1 MKKVQLIL
9 ILRSGL
15 GDRRFA
21 MTFNLLNELIFCY
34 YLVFSSQLVID
45 GSHDQVSQ
53 LHKTALVG
61 VYELKIPYGGI
72 VLKYVFEGGQF
83 FMADGVLNVE
93 VNVVGVFQVDL
104 VMQQL
109 VIHLEIKVIVGKALS
124 GVINLRFLYDDRAE
138 SQISGK
144 EVINQVC
151 IVGVLSTGYI
161 GPFYFSSDFMLGL
174 QQFQVFFVLLELA
187 VSRTDVRN
195 HHVWH
200 AVILKVG
207 TFITIKVEGLA
218 HNCFIFKIYYQ
229 IFSATL

>member
-1 MKKVQLIL
+1 VEQVQLIL

-21 MTFNLLNELIFCY
+21 MTFNLLNELILCY

-45 GSHDQVSQ
+45 GSHDKVSQ
-53 LHKTALVG
+53 LHKTALVR

-72 VLKYVFEGGQF
+72 VLKYVFESGQL
-83 FMADGVLNVE
+83 FMADRVLNVE

-109 VIHLEIKVIVGKALS
+109 VIHLEIKVIVGEALS

-144 EVINQVC
+144 EVIN
-151 IVGVLSTGYI
+151 
-161 GPFYFSSDFMLGL
+161 
-174 QQFQVFFVLLELA
+174 
-187 VSRTDVRN
+187 
-195 HHVWH
+195 
-200 AVILKVG
+200 
-207 TFITIKVEGLA
+207 
-218 HNCFIFKIYYQ
+218 
-229 IFSATL
+229 